1 MLFIGGLAYTPLT
14 DSAFETS
21 LILALIL
28 GSCRY
33 LFSKRRDLDNPRNPM
48 ITHDIPYVIH
58 SRGIWAGVNNLFFFW
73 KGKEQQRAQ
82 ATTKGASEKAGQ
94 RRLTLNPRI
103 NYCEKTNIGEK
114 ISPDDKLRKKV
125 ETAPSTTQDDES
137 SESTPDNIPLAQ
149 FSTRK
154 CLPHL
159 K

>member
-58 SRGIWAGVNNLFFFW
+58 SRGIWAGVNNLFFSG
-73 KGKEQQRAQ
+73 KGKSSKEH
-82 ATTKGASEKAGQ
+82 KPPPKALVKRQGK
-94 RRLTLNPRI
+94 
-103 NYCEKTNIGEK
+103 EG
-114 ISPDDKLRKKV
+114 
-125 ETAPSTTQDDES
+125 
-137 SESTPDNIPLAQ
+137 
-149 FSTRK
+149 
-154 CLPHL
+154 
-159 K
+159 